1 MDTLIPNHQ
10 PAPDF
15 SLPDLDGN
23 LHSLQEWRGKVV
35 VLNLWSC
42 ECPHV
47 ARTDQLL
54 LGYLEKWGERVV
66 LLPLAANAN
75 EPLDQLKSIASQRGF
90 SLVLHDSEHRVADL
104 YGAVTTP
111 HLFVIDQAGILRY
124 QGAFDDVTFRQR
136 TSTREY
142 LREAVEAVLNGQI
155 PNPDQTP
162 AYGCTIVRYAL

>member
-1 MDTLIPNHQ
+1 MDTLIPNHK

-15 SLPDLDGN
+15 RLPDLQGN
-23 LHSLQEWRGKVV
+23 PHNLSDWRGQVV
-35 VLNLWSC
+35 ILNFWSC

-54 LGYLEKWGERVV
+54 LSYLKHWREQVV

-75 EPLDQLKSIASQRGF
+75 ESLDQLKSVSSQRG
-90 SLVLHDSEHRVADL
+90 LPIVLHDREHQVADL

-111 HLFVIDQAGILRY
+111 HLFVIDKEGILRY

-136 TSTREY
+136 TPSREY
-142 LREAVEAVLNGQI
+142 LREAVEAILRGQI
-155 PNPDQTP
+155 PAPDQTP